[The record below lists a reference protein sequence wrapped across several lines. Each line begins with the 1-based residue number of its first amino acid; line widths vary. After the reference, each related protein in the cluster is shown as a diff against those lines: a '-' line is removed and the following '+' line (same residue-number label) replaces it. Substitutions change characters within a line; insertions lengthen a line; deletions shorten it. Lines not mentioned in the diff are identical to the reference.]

1 VTSGNRIGRRGNE
14 IEGEGDGGDR
24 SGPGEGKE
32 FERGKAKG
40 ERRKAKLFSS
50 IRGSGASILWG
61 KEHVIKELSLLLFI
75 LELIH
80 VGVTRRLSKFCLE
93 CFLDSQY

>member
-32 FERGKAKG
+32 FER
-40 ERRKAKLFSS
+40 ERRKAKDERRNFSHLF
-50 IRGSGASILWG
+50 GEAGQAYC
-61 KEHVIKELSLLLFI
+61 
-75 LELIH
+75 
-80 VGVTRRLSKFCLE
+80 GVKST
-93 CFLDSQY
+93 